1 MNNNFDIYNSVPFV
15 VLHNIHSLASKNRK
29 ICILVWQRRT
39 NTFELIIK
47 TRLLKVSLTP
57 VYFSLHRALCIR
69 CSLYSLSSAS
79 TAFFFV
85 LCLPLQLTQHAL
97 CVQCPFC
104 TWSFMPSTISQ
115 TPAQLNWT
123 SLQDL
128 LGSLLFPTPFLMIK
142 KQLFSLSEKVGK
154 VISTNHEWCAW
165 AGRYGLSYAPYMS
178 KISWHLTSHHSP
190 GLLVYPWMLL
200 I

>member
-1 MNNNFDIYNSVPFV
+1 MSNNFDIYNSVPFV
-15 VLHNIHSLASKNRK
+15 VLQNIHSLASKNRK
-29 ICILVWQRRT
+29 VCILVWQKRT

-47 TRLLKVSLTP
+47 TCLLKVSLIP

-85 LCLPLQLTQHAL
+85 LCLPLHLTQHAL

-104 TWSFMPSTISQ
+104 TWSFMPSAISQ

-128 LGSLLFPTPFLMIK
+128 LGSLLFSN
-142 KQLFSLSEKVGK
+142 SLSYDKK
-154 VISTNHEWCAW
+154 NNC
-165 AGRYGLSYAPYMS
+165 
-178 KISWHLTSHHSP
+178 SHC
-190 GLLVYPWMLL
+190 LKR
-200 I
+200 